1 MGQTG
6 KSMCKAMRNGKNAS
20 MAGALRTSGRVVQ
33 NGVRRESMQD
43 HRGSA
48 EFGMKRSDLRVCI
61 SRIALAIGQGNGW
74 ERVQEAGDQAEGT
87 EEKDGARPGAYCTNP
102 FPKAQ
107 GHTTLLEL
115 GFVSEGLFQKTYSKL
130 ETLEL
135 SVSTRR

>member
-1 MGQTG
+1 M
-6 KSMCKAMRNGKNAS
+6 
-20 MAGALRTSGRVVQ
+20 
-33 NGVRRESMQD
+33 
-43 HRGSA
+43 
-48 EFGMKRSDLRVCI
+48 
-61 SRIALAIGQGNGW
+61 AIGQGNGW

-87 EEKDGARPGAYCTNP
+87 EEKDGARPRAFGTDS

-115 GFVSEGLFQKTYSKL
+115 GFVSEGLLQKTYSKF